1 MAHRNLRFENDS
13 ILRKKCKDVTVFD
26 DKLFRLLD
34 DLADT
39 MYKYEGVGLAAPQV
53 GILKNVA
60 VIDVRDSNGLIELI
74 NPKIVE
80 TFGRQTG
87 KEGCLSFPNLMGDV
101 TRPKR
106 VLVKAFNRSGEE
118 FTLAGQN
125 LLARALCHEIDHLN
139 GVLFVDLAKD
149 LVSVKRN

>member
-1 MAHRNLRFENDS
+1 MAHRNLRFEDDA
-13 ILRKKCKDVTVFD
+13 ILRKKCKDVTFFD
-26 DKLFRLLD
+26 ERLFKLLD
-34 DLADT
+34 DLTDT
-39 MYKYEGVGLAAPQV
+39 MYEYEGVGLAAPQV

-74 NPKIVE
+74 NPQIVE

-87 KEGCLSFPNLMGDV
+87 REGCLSFPNLMGDV

-106 VLVKAFNRSGEE
+106 VLVKAYNRFGEE
-118 FTLAGQN
+118 FMLTGEN

-139 GVLFVDLAKD
+139 GILFVDLAND
-149 LVSVKRN
+149 LFSLKKN

>member
-1 MAHRNLRFENDS
+1 MAHRNLRFENDA

-26 DKLFRLLD
+26 EKLFKLLE

-39 MYKYEGVGLAAPQV
+39 MYEHEGVGLAAPQV

-60 VIDVRDSNGLIELI
+60 VIDVRDNNGLIELI

-118 FTLAGQN
+118 FTLAGEN

-149 LVSVKRN
+149 LISVKRN

>member
-26 DKLFRLLD
+26 DKLFKLLD

-39 MYKYEGVGLAAPQV
+39 MYEYEGVGLAAPQV

-118 FTLAGQN
+118 FILTGEN

-139 GVLFVDLAKD
+139 GVLFVDLAKE

>member
-1 MAHRNLRFENDS
+1 
-13 ILRKKCKDVTVFD
+13 
-26 DKLFRLLD
+26 
-34 DLADT
+34 
-39 MYKYEGVGLAAPQV
+39 MYEYEGVGLAAPQV
-53 GILKNVA
+53 GILKNVV

-87 KEGCLSFPNLMGDV
+87 REGCLSFPNLMGDV

-106 VLVKAFNRSGEE
+106 VLVKAYNRFGEE
-118 FTLAGQN
+118 FMLTGEN

-139 GVLFVDLAKD
+139 GILFVDLAND
-149 LVSVKRN
+149 LFSLKKN

>member
-1 MAHRNLRFENDS
+1 MAHRNLRFEDDE

-26 DKLFRLLD
+26 EKLFKLLD

-39 MYKYEGVGLAAPQV
+39 MYEYEGVGLAAPQV

-118 FTLAGQN
+118 FILTGEN

>member
-1 MAHRNLRFENDS
+1 MAHRNLRFEDDA
-13 ILRKKCKDVTVFD
+13 ILRKKCKDVTFFD
-26 DKLFRLLD
+26 ERLFKLLD
-34 DLADT
+34 DLTDT
-39 MYKYEGVGLAAPQV
+39 MYEYEGVGLAAPQV
-53 GILKNVA
+53 GILKNVV

-87 KEGCLSFPNLMGDV
+87 REGCLSFPNLMGDV

-106 VLVKAFNRSGEE
+106 VLVKAYNRFGEE
-118 FTLAGQN
+118 FMLTGEN

-139 GVLFVDLAKD
+139 GILFVDLAND
-149 LVSVKRN
+149 LFSLKKN

>member
-1 MAHRNLRFENDS
+1 MAHRNLRFEDDA
-13 ILRKKCKDVTVFD
+13 ILRKKCKDITLFD
-26 DKLFRLLD
+26 EKLFKLLD
-34 DLADT
+34 DLTDT
-39 MYKYEGVGLAAPQV
+39 MYEYEGVGLAAPQV

-74 NPKIVE
+74 NPQIVE

-87 KEGCLSFPNLMGDV
+87 REGCLSFPNLMGDV

-106 VLVKAFNRSGEE
+106 VLVKAYNRFGEE
-118 FTLAGQN
+118 FMLTGEN

-139 GVLFVDLAKD
+139 GILFVDLAND
-149 LVSVKRN
+149 LFSLKKN